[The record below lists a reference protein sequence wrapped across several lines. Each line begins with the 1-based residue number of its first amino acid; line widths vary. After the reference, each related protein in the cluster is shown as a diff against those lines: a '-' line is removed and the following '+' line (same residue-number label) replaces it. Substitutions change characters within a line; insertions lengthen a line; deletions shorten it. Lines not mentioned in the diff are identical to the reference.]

1 MPSPETAD
9 PGFEP
14 RRPLLLAVAL
24 YALTTLALCWPM
36 LGGQFLVSPL
46 SDQYSAG
53 YAFRAFGA
61 EAFRAT
67 GHIPQ
72 WNPFLFGGMPFV
84 AAMHGDIFYPTAWL
98 RWILPVDTAMNLGFA
113 LHLLL
118 AGVAMYALLRAL
130 RFGFGAA
137 LAGGVAYQ
145 LTGIVASLVHPG
157 HDGKLFVSALA
168 PLVFLALHRA
178 VSGGRLGAYGVL
190 AVLVGLCMVSPHYQL
205 TYYLLV
211 AAGLWTLWLVFRAP
225 ERPAGNPLVPL
236 GLALAA
242 VLVGLAISA
251 VQALPFLEYIPWS
264 PRGEAGS
271 SQGWDYATSY
281 SLPRAELM
289 TAVLPDFNG
298 VVERYWGVN
307 PIKLHTE
314 YLGAVVVALAA
325 FGWGE
330 RKRQPALLAFLGIA
344 GLFLLIALGRHTPFY
359 RVWYEVMPMM
369 KSVRAPGMAFFLVAL
384 PVAVWA
390 AAGAERLL
398 RGEVGPRPVMI
409 AFGSLAGL
417 GLLGAAG
424 LLQPV
429 VEAVADPARLQA
441 AMGNADALK
450 AGALGL
456 LAVAALGGAVAWGI
470 ATRRLGGA
478 VAVGALVAVVAG
490 DLYLVDRRFFRFS
503 PPAAELYA
511 PDAITRRL
519 QATEPP
525 YRVLDPGVYPHSYLM
540 GLDVPQVLGYHGNEL
555 HAWDD
560 LLGGK
565 NVWANLNAGPP
576 FWDLL
581 AVRYLILPGEQAA
594 VPGFTLVEGPVPVT
608 PGGTAVLYQRD
619 SVPPWARVV
628 PGALKVP
635 EAQLVP
641 TVVDPR
647 FPKDR
652 VVLLAD
658 TAGVSPPPLGDSLPA
673 PSGRRARVTH
683 WEPGTMAFAIAG
695 EDPRPS
701 WLVVAENWYPD
712 WRAEVD
718 GRPVPVHRG
727 QGTFLTVALP
737 PTAREV
743 SFRFVSDSYRTG
755 KLVSWVALALALLAV
770 GVPALRPRRVR
781 G

>member
-1 MPSPETAD
+1 MPSPERAD
-9 PGFEP
+9 VGFEP

-24 YALTTLALCWPM
+24 CALTTLALCWPM
-36 LGGQFLVSPL
+36 LAGQFLVSPL

-61 EAFRAT
+61 EMFRAT

-72 WNPFLFGGMPFV
+72 WNPYLFGGMPFI

-137 LAGGVAYQ
+137 LTGGVAYQ
-145 LTGIVASLVHPG
+145 MTGIVASLVHPG

-178 VSGGRLGAYGVL
+178 VVGRRPGAYGVL

-211 AAGLWTLWLVFRAP
+211 AAGLWTLWLVFLAP
-225 ERPAGNPLVPL
+225 GRPAGSPLVPL
-236 GLALAA
+236 GLALGA
-242 VLVGLAISA
+242 VLLGLAISA

-264 PRGEAGS
+264 PRGEAGAS
-271 SQGWDYATSY
+271 RGWDYATSY
-281 SLPRAELM
+281 SLPRAELI

-298 VVERYWGVN
+298 VVERYWGEN
-307 PIKLHTE
+307 PLKLHTE

-330 RKRQPALLAFLGIA
+330 RKRQPALLAFLGIGA
-344 GLFLLIALGRHTPFY
+344 LFLLIALGRHTPVY
-359 RVWYEVMPMM
+359 RAWYEVMPMM
-369 KSVRAPGMAFFLVAL
+369 KSVRAPGMAFLLVAL

-398 RGEVGPRPVMI
+398 RGEVAARSLAI
-409 AFGSLAGL
+409 AFGTLAGL
-417 GLLGAAG
+417 GLLGAVG

-429 VEAVADPARLQA
+429 AEAVADPARLRA
-441 AMGNADALK
+441 AIENADALK
-450 AGALGL
+450 AGARGL
-456 LAVAALGGAVAWGI
+456 LVLAVLGGAVAWGI
-470 ATRRLGGA
+470 TTHRLAGA
-478 VAVGALVAVVAG
+478 AAVGALVLVTAA
-490 DLYLVDRRFFRFS
+490 DLYLVDRRFFKFS
-503 PPAAELYA
+503 APAAELYG

-540 GLDVPQVLGYHGNEL
+540 GLDIPQVLGYHGNEL
-555 HAWDD
+555 HAWDE

-581 AVRYLILPGEQAA
+581 AVRYLILPGEQA
-594 VPGFTLVEGPVPVT
+594 VPGFTRVEGPVAVT
-608 PGGTAVLYQRD
+608 PGGSAVLYQRD

-652 VVLLAD
+652 VVLLPD
-658 TAGVSPPPLGDSLPA
+658 TTGLTPPPLGDGLPA
-673 PSGRRARVTH
+673 PSGRHARVTR
-683 WEPGTMAFAIAG
+683 WEPGAMAFAIEG
-695 EDPRPS
+695 EDPGPS

-712 WRAEVD
+712 WHAEVD
-718 GRPVPVHRG
+718 GRPAEVRRG
-727 QGTFLTVALP
+727 QGAFLTVELP
-737 PTAREV
+737 AAAREV
-743 SFRFVSDSYRTG
+743 TFRFASDSYRLG
-755 KLVSWVALALALLAV
+755 KLVSWVALALAFLAV
-770 GVPALRPRRVR
+770 AVPAVRARRA
-781 G
+781 GA